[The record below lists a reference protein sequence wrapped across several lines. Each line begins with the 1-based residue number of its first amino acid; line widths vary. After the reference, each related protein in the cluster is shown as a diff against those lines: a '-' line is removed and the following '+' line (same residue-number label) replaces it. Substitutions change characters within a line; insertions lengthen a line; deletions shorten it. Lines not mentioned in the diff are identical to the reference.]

1 MSSMSPLT
9 IIAESLHS
17 LTKNKIRTALSV
29 LGIVIGIGAVIAMVA
44 VATGA
49 QRKVERE
56 IAAIGDDWLTIWYTG
71 TDRGG
76 VHRDMATPL
85 NMTRDDAEAIERE
98 CSAVRAASPT
108 NRVGA
113 QVISQFGN
121 YRSGVMGVYPS
132 FFDIRRWGCMLGRT
146 FNAED
151 MAMNAKVCCMGT
163 TSAKE
168 LFGSVNPIGQTIRVN
183 RVAFDVVGVLD
194 SKGVGSDGRDFD
206 DILLFP
212 FTSFQRM
219 IAGNEPSGTLF
230 AAARAGYPL
239 AVAKEQI
246 RSLLRQRHHLADE
259 QEDTFRIFDR
269 SLMAQANA
277 EATNTFNLLL
287 TSIASISLIVGG
299 VGIMNIMLVSV
310 TERTREIGLRMAI
323 GANSLHVLSQ
333 FLCEAVVLCALGG
346 LIGFGVGCGVARIVS
361 TYWKWETDVSYWMA
375 GVAIL
380 FATAVGVFFGFYPAW
395 RASRL
400 NPIDALRYE

>member
-1 MSSMSPLT
+1 MSPLT
-9 IIAESLHS
+9 VIAESLHS
-17 LTKNKIRTALSV
+17 LGKNKVRTGLSI

-44 VATGA
+44 VASGA

-56 IAAIGDDWLTIWYTG
+56 IAAVGDDWLTIWYMS
-71 TDRGG
+71 TDRSG
-76 VHRDMATPL
+76 VRREQAMPP

-121 YRSGVMGVYPS
+121 TRTGVMGVYPS
-132 FFDIRRWGCMLGRT
+132 FFDIRRWACSVGRT
-146 FNAED
+146 FNADD
-151 MAMNAKVCCMGT
+151 MALRAKVCCLGL
-163 TSAKE
+163 TSATD
-168 LFGSVNPIGQTIRVN
+168 LFGSVDPVGQTIRVN
-183 RVAFDVVGVLD
+183 RVAFEVLGVLD

-206 DILLFP
+206 EVILFP
-212 FTSFQRM
+212 FTSFQRF

-230 AAARAGYPL
+230 AAAKAGASL
-239 AVAKEQI
+239 TTAKDQI
-246 RSLLRQRHHLADE
+246 RNLLRQRHRLSDSD
-259 QEDTFRIFDR
+259 EDTFRIMDR

-277 EATNTFNLLL
+277 EATKTFTLLL

-323 GANSLHVLSQ
+323 GASGTHILGQ
-333 FLCEAVVLCALGG
+333 FLCEAVVLCAIGG
-346 LIGFGVGCGVARIVS
+346 LFGFVAGWGVSQIVS
-361 TYWKWETDVSYWMA
+361 AKVGWETEVSYWMA
-375 GVAIL
+375 AVAIA

-400 NPIDALRYE
+400 DPITALRYE

>member
-1 MSSMSPLT
+1 MSPLT
-9 IIAESLHS
+9 VIAESLHS
-17 LTKNKIRTALSV
+17 LTKNKIRTALSI

-76 VHRDMATPL
+76 VHRDMATPP

-121 YRSGVMGVYPS
+121 YRSGVMGVYPN
-132 FFDIRRWGCMLGRT
+132 FFDIRRWQCLIGRT
-146 FNAED
+146 FNADD
-151 MAMNAKVCCMGT
+151 MAMHAKVCCIGT

-168 LFGSVNPIGQTIRVN
+168 LFGSVNPVGQTIRVN
-183 RVAFDVVGVLD
+183 RVAFDVIGVLE

-219 IAGNEPSGTLF
+219 VAGNEPSGTLF
-230 AAARAGYPL
+230 AAARPGVPL
-239 AVAKEQI
+239 AIAKEQI
-246 RSLLRQRHHLADE
+246 RSLLRQRHRLGDND
-259 QEDTFRIFDR
+259 EDTFRIMDR

-310 TERTREIGLRMAI
+310 TERTREIGLRMAL
-323 GANSLHVLSQ
+323 GANGLHVLGQ
-333 FLCEAVVLCALGG
+333 FLCEAVVLCAVGG
-346 LIGFGVGCGVARIVS
+346 LIGFVAGWGVSRVVS
-361 TYWKWETDVSYWMA
+361 VRLGWETEVSYWMA
-375 GVAIL
+375 GVAIV
-380 FATAVGVFFGFYPAW
+380 FATAVGIFFGFYPAW

>member
-1 MSSMSPLT
+1 MSPLT

-85 NMTRDDAEAIERE
+85 NMTKEDADAIERE

-121 YRSGVMGVYPS
+121 YRSGVMGVYPN
-132 FFDIRRWGCMLGRT
+132 FFDIRRWECSIGRT

-151 MAMNAKVCCMGT
+151 MAMNAKVCCIGT

-168 LFGSVNPIGQTIRVN
+168 LFGSVNPVGQTIRVN
-183 RVAFDVVGVLD
+183 RVAFDVIGVLD

-230 AAARAGYPL
+230 AAARAGSPL
-239 AVAKEQI
+239 SVAKEQI
-246 RSLLRQRHHLADE
+246 RSLLRQRHRLGDND
-259 QEDTFRIFDR
+259 EDTFRIMDR

-277 EATNTFNLLL
+277 EATKTFNLLL

-323 GANSLHVLSQ
+323 GANGLHVLSQ
-333 FLCEAVVLCALGG
+333 FLCEAIVLCAIGG
-346 LIGFGVGCGVARIVS
+346 LIGFAAGWGVSRIVS
-361 TYWKWETDVSYWMA
+361 ARVGWETEISYWMA

>member
-1 MSSMSPLT
+1 LT
-9 IIAESLHS
+9 VIAESLHS
-17 LTKNKIRTALSV
+17 LNKNKIRTALSI
-29 LGIVIGIGAVIAMVA
+29 LGIVIGVAAVIAMVA

-56 IAAIGDDWLTIWYTG
+56 IAAIGDDWLTIWFMG
-71 TDRGG
+71 TNRAG
-76 VHRDMATPL
+76 VHREQATPL

-98 CSAVRAASPT
+98 CPAVRAACPT

-113 QVISQFGN
+113 QVISQYGN
-121 YRSGVMGVYPS
+121 YRTGVMGVYPN
-132 FFDIRRWGCMLGRT
+132 FFDIRRWQCTVGRPFT
-146 FNAED
+146 TDE
-151 MAMNAKVCCMGT
+151 MALRAKVCCIGL

-168 LFGSVNPIGQTIRVN
+168 LFGSVNPVGQTLRVN
-183 RVAFDVVGVLD
+183 RVAFEVIGVLE

-206 DILLFP
+206 DIILFP
-212 FTSFQRM
+212 FTSFQRL

-230 AAARAGYPL
+230 AAARAGVPL
-239 AVAKEQI
+239 AVAKDQI
-246 RSLLRQRHHLADE
+246 RNLLRQRHRLADSD
-259 QEDTFRIFDR
+259 EDTFRIMDR
-269 SLMAQANA
+269 SLTAQANA

-323 GANSLHVLSQ
+323 GANGTHILGQ
-333 FLCEAVVLCALGG
+333 FLCEAVVLCAIGG
-346 LIGFGVGCGVARIVS
+346 LVGFAAGWGVAGVVS
-361 TYWKWETDVSYWMA
+361 ARLSWETEVSYWMA
-375 GVAIL
+375 GVAIA
-380 FATAVGVFFGFYPAW
+380 FATAVGIFFGFYPAW

>member
-1 MSSMSPLT
+1 MSPLT
-9 IIAESLHS
+9 VVAESFHS
-17 LTKNKIRTALSV
+17 LGKNKVRTGLSI

-56 IAAIGDDWLTIWYTG
+56 IAAIGDDWMTIWYMG

-76 VHRDMATPL
+76 VHRDQAMPR
-85 NMTRDDAEAIERE
+85 NMSRDDAEAIQRE

-113 QVISQFGN
+113 QVISQYGN
-121 YRSGVMGVYPS
+121 YRSGVMGVYPN
-132 FFDIRRWGCMLGRT
+132 FFDIRRWKCTLGRC
-146 FNAED
+146 FGDEE
-151 MAMNAKVCCMGT
+151 MGMHAKVCCIGV

-183 RVAFDVVGVLD
+183 RVAFEVIGLLE

-206 DILLFP
+206 DIILFP
-212 FTSFQRM
+212 FTSFERL

-230 AAARAGYPL
+230 AAAQFGTPL
-239 AVAKEQI
+239 SVAKEQI
-246 RSLLRQRHHLADE
+246 RTVLRARHHLADKD
-259 QEDTFRIFDR
+259 EDTFRIMDR

-277 EATNTFNLLL
+277 EATKTFNMLL
-287 TSIASISLIVGG
+287 TSIASISLVVGG

-323 GANSLHVLSQ
+323 GASSTHILGQ
-333 FLCEAVVLCALGG
+333 FLCEAVVLCLIGG
-346 LIGFGVGCGVARIVS
+346 LVGFVAGWGVSRVV
-361 TYWKWETDVSYWMA
+361 TMQWEWETEVSYWMA
-375 GVAIL
+375 GVAMA
-380 FATAVGVFFGFYPAW
+380 FSTAVGVFFGFYPAW

>member
-1 MSSMSPLT
+1 MSPLT
-9 IIAESLHS
+9 VIAESFHS
-17 LTKNKIRTALSV
+17 LGKNKIRTGLSI

-56 IAAIGDDWLTIWYTG
+56 IAAIGDDWMTIWYVG
-71 TDRGG
+71 VDRGG
-76 VHRDMATPL
+76 VHRDQATPL
-85 NMTRDDAEAIERE
+85 NMTRDDAEAIMRE
-98 CSAVRAASPT
+98 CSAVRSVSPT

-113 QVISQFGN
+113 QVISQYGN
-121 YRSGVMGVYPS
+121 SRVGVWGVYPA
-132 FFDIRRWGCMLGRT
+132 FFDIRRWQCSLGRC
-146 FNAED
+146 FGDEEIAIRS
-151 MAMNAKVCCMGT
+151 KVCCIGAT
-163 TSAKE
+163 TAEE

-183 RVAFDVVGVLD
+183 RAAFQIIGLLD
-194 SKGVGSDGRDFD
+194 SKGVGTDGRDFD
-206 DILLFP
+206 DIIVFP

-230 AAARAGYPL
+230 AAAMPGVPL
-239 AVAKEQI
+239 SVAKEQI
-246 RSLLRQRHHLADE
+246 RNLLRRRRHLAD
-259 QEDTFRIFDR
+259 QDEDTFRIMDR

-277 EATNTFNLLL
+277 EATRTFNLLL

-323 GANSLHVLSQ
+323 GASSGHILGQ
-333 FLCEAVVLCALGG
+333 FLCEAIVLCLIGG
-346 LIGFGVGCGVARIVS
+346 LVGFVAGWGVSRIV
-361 TYWKWETDVSYWMA
+361 TMQWEWETEVSYWMA
-375 GVAIL
+375 GIAMA
-380 FATAVGVFFGFYPAW
+380 FSTAVGVFFGFYPAW

>member
-1 MSSMSPLT
+1 MSPLT
-9 IIAESLHS
+9 VIAESFHS
-17 LTKNKIRTALSV
+17 LGKNKIRTGLSI

-56 IAAIGDDWLTIWYTG
+56 IAAIGDDWMTIWYVS

-76 VHRDMATPL
+76 VRREMATPL
-85 NMTRDDAEAIERE
+85 NMTREDADAIMRE
-98 CSAVRAASPT
+98 CSAVRAVSPT

-121 YRSGVMGVYPS
+121 TRVGVWGVYPS
-132 FFDIRRWGCMLGRT
+132 FFDIRRWDCTVGRC
-146 FNAED
+146 FGEEEI
-151 MAMNAKVCCMGT
+151 AMRSKVCCIGAT
-163 TSAKE
+163 TAKE

-183 RVAFDVVGVLD
+183 RAAFEIIGLLD
-194 SKGVGSDGRDFD
+194 EKGVGSDGRDFD
-206 DILLFP
+206 EIIVFP
-212 FTSFQRM
+212 FTSFQRL

-230 AAARAGYPL
+230 AAAKAGIPL
-239 AVAKEQI
+239 SVAKEQI
-246 RSLLRQRHHLADE
+246 REVLRRRRHLADHE
-259 QEDTFRIFDR
+259 EDTFRIMDR

-277 EATNTFNLLL
+277 EATRTFNVLL

-323 GANSLHVLSQ
+323 GASSTHILGQ
-333 FLCEAVVLCALGG
+333 FLCEAVVLCLIGG
-346 LIGFGVGCGVARIVS
+346 LIGFVAGWGVSQIV
-361 TYWKWETDVSYWMA
+361 TLRWQWETEVSYWMA
-375 GVAIL
+375 GIAMA
-380 FATAVGVFFGFYPAW
+380 FSTAVGIFFGFYPAW

>member
-1 MSSMSPLT
+1 
-9 IIAESLHS
+9 
-17 LTKNKIRTALSV
+17 
-29 LGIVIGIGAVIAMVA
+29 
-44 VATGA
+44 
-49 QRKVERE
+49 
-56 IAAIGDDWLTIWYTG
+56 
-71 TDRGG
+71 
-76 VHRDMATPL
+76 
-85 NMTRDDAEAIERE
+85 
-98 CSAVRAASPT
+98 
-108 NRVGA
+108 
-113 QVISQFGN
+113 
-121 YRSGVMGVYPS
+121 MGVYPN
-132 FFDIRRWGCMLGRT
+132 FFDIRRWDCSLGHT
-146 FNAED
+146 FTMED
-151 MAMNAKVCCMGT
+151 MVMQTKVCCIGVT
-163 TSAKE
+163 AAKE
-168 LFGSVNPIGQTIRVN
+168 LFGSVNPVGQTIRAN

-206 DILLFP
+206 DIILFP

-230 AAARAGYPL
+230 AAAKPGVPL

-246 RSLLRQRHHLADE
+246 RGLLRQRHRLGDNDD
-259 QEDTFRIFDR
+259 DTFRIMDR

-323 GANSLHVLSQ
+323 GANSTHILGQ

-346 LIGFGVGCGVARIVS
+346 LIGFGAGWGVSRFVTMKVG
-361 TYWKWETDVSYWMA
+361 WETEVSYWMA
-375 GVAIL
+375 GIAIV
-380 FATAVGVFFGFYPAW
+380 FATAVGIFFGFYPAW